1 MANVT
6 FWKGTRAQYTALAEK
21 LDTRLYFIE
30 DEGLLYKGST
40 VFSPIQN
47 NTLDGSSTNDSVPG
61 SKAVVDFVTGGF
73 VSKTGYI
80 AFTQDEKDK
89 LAALYGKEALDALL
103 NAKLSTE
110 TFNETIANYDT
121 SEQVTTKI
129 NTALSSVLVFKGVVA
144 DETALSAIT
153 GMKVGDVYYVTDK
166 EREFVYTGTDNDGV
180 GWEELGPTVDY
191 SVFAQKN
198 EVVKLVANAAADH
211 VAIFQAGG
219 ELKDSGYTIN
229 TGNTYAGETPSG
241 TIVVTETVLAGVVAS
256 IVAGDLGDALNGK
269 MGIVATAKAGELL
282 IAKADGNSEVSG
294 FTISSATSIA
304 AAGSTSNKKLVNETA
319 VRAAID
325 AAALVWI
332 EG

>member
-1 MANVT
+1 MADVT

-47 NTLDGSSTNDSVPG
+47 DTLDGSSTNDSVPG

-103 NAKLSTE
+103 NAKLSTA

-129 NTALSSVLVFKGVVA
+129 N
-144 DETALSAIT
+144 
-153 GMKVGDVYYVTDK
+153 
-166 EREFVYTGTDNDGV
+166 
-180 GWEELGPTVDY
+180 
-191 SVFAQKN
+191 N

-229 TGNTYAGETPSG
+229 TGSDYAGETPSS

-304 AAGSTSNKKLVNETA
+304 AAGSTSDKKLVNETA